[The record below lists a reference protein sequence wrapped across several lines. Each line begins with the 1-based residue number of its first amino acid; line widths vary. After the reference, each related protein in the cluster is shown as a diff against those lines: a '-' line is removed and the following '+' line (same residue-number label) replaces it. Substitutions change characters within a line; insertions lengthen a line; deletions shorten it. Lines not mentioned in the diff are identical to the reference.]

1 MTFEQL
7 TTIFA
12 GIVFASSLVTT
23 LPVQANLDQGQM
35 HVTNAKAGLNL
46 RNQNCDVIETFGYG
60 SVVVDFPSKS
70 DINCNIKGKNYTLT
84 SVETK
89 YGSGYMATNYLTKV
103 EHNGFRNGP
112 STYVNASIGLNIRDG
127 ACNKIGA
134 LPHKSPVTAYGSGV
148 FDSQLCQVDG
158 VVYLMTPI
166 DLNGQIV
173 YMADKYLA

>member
-70 DINCNIKGKNYTLT
+70 DINC
-84 SVETK
+84 
-89 YGSGYMATNYLTKV
+89 
-103 EHNGFRNGP
+103 
-112 STYVNASIGLNIRDG
+112 
-127 ACNKIGA
+127 
-134 LPHKSPVTAYGSGV
+134 
-148 FDSQLCQVDG
+148 
-158 VVYLMTPI
+158 
-166 DLNGQIV
+166 
-173 YMADKYLA
+173 